1 MLPRA
6 MVTIPKNIFEGK
18 IMFGIYWTNFGYKSD
33 EEFDTMKGALD
44 YGKSKGF
51 EFTVLD
57 ANGATAAYFTTFG
70 GVHYA
75 PGVEPLRA

>member
-1 MLPRA
+1 
-6 MVTIPKNIFEGK
+6 
-18 IMFGIYWTNFGYKSD
+18 
-33 EEFDTMKGALD
+33 MKDALD

-51 EFTVLD
+51 EFSVRD
-57 ANGATAAYFTTFG
+57 ANNATVAYFTTFG